1 EVMLGAVVF
10 GQEGY
15 KPVID
20 AIISLAEA
28 AAKEPWD
35 LPETKNEYEAKV
47 KKLVERDLKKAFQ
60 IASKQDRNNKVG
72 EAKAKVMA
80 ELLTAESSVIDKVK
94 LADAFKEI
102 EKNVARSSI
111 LKTGKRIDGRDLV
124 TVRPIDCQV
133 HVIPRTHGS
142 ALFTRGET
150 QALVV
155 ATLGTGEDEQ
165 WIDSLEGTY
174 KETFLLHYNF
184 PPFSVGE
191 VGRMGSPGRREIG
204 HGKLAWRAVHP
215 MIPNSETFPYT
226 IRVVSEITES
236 NGSSSMA

>member
-1 EVMLGAVVF
+1 
-10 GQEGY
+10 GQENY
-15 KPVID
+15 RPVID
-20 AIISLAEA
+20 AIIGLAEQ
-28 AAKEPWD
+28 AAKDPWV
-35 LPETKNEYEAKV
+35 LPDAKNEFETKV

-60 IASKQDRNNKVG
+60 IAGKQERNNKVA
-72 EAKAKVMA
+72 EAKAKAVA
-80 ELLTAESSVIDKVK
+80 EFLPKEAGPADKVK
-94 LADAFKEI
+94 VADAFKEI
-102 EKNVARSSI
+102 EKHVVRSNI
-111 LKTGKRIDGRDLV
+111 LKTGKRIDGRDLK